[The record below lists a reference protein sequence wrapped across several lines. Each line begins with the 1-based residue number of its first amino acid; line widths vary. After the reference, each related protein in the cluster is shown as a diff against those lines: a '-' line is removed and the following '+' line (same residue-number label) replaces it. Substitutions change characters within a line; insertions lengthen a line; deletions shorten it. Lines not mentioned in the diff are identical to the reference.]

1 MDPKDVVVAISTAF
15 TAITDPT
22 IPVKQRE
29 QNALV
34 YAAVVGMDAANTK
47 AAVVLSTQGSK
58 AFVEH
63 VFTDQESGKKL
74 SYAEMRALYG

>member
-1 MDPKDVVVAISTAF
+1 MDPKNVVVAISKAL
-15 TAITDPT
+15 TDPT

-29 QNALV
+29 QNAR
-34 YAAVVGMDAANTK
+34 MDAANTK

-63 VFTDQESGKKL
+63 VFTDQETGKKL

>member
-1 MDPKDVVVAISTAF
+1 MDPKNVVVAF
-15 TAITDPT
+15 TKALTDPT

-29 QNALV
+29 QNAHV
-34 YAAVVGMDAANTK
+34 YAAAVGMDAANTK